1 MACARGTVADRS
13 KHCRDDCY
21 QPGRKESARGT
32 PTERNVFQQ
41 PGPGTKA
48 GSRAD
53 FFGQNFGFLL
63 NELIVSP
70 TSFWAFC
77 VCVRL
82 MTVMNVIRIG
92 RRCVLQERALPHLSR
107 LLVNSLP

>member
-1 MACARGTVADRS
+1 M
-13 KHCRDDCY
+13 
-21 QPGRKESARGT
+21 
-32 PTERNVFQQ
+32 FQQ

-77 VCVRL
+77 VCVTL
-82 MTVMNVIRIG
+82 ITVMYVIRIG
-92 RRCVLQERALPHLSR
+92 RRCVLQERALAHRSR
-107 LLVNSLP
+107 RLINSLL